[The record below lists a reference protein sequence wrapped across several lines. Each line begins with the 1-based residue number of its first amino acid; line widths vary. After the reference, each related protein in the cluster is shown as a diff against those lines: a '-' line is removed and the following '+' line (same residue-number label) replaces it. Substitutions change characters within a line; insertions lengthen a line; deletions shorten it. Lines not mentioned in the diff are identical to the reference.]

1 MANDIISIKMDEVLA
16 DVADKLVLKSP
27 AGQKALAS
35 ATREMSRWLTRQ
47 VKRTVAKSL
56 NIRQKD
62 LNEVFKFRIKNKII
76 AKEFYAEVWIG
87 LDPLPLLKLGAEQ
100 HGPGVVWADKNLR
113 LGAFIANVYG
123 YDDVYRRKYTG
134 PGSTQKSRSA
144 VSESRARKGLGSEV
158 DGRLPGRFPLERQT
172 IPIDKEVLPALKRVE
187 REATLEYRKRVIR
200 RLNFYLNP
208 ELRRRKR

>member
-62 LNEVFKFRIKNKII
+62 LNEVFKSRVKSRVI

-87 LDPLPLLKLGAEQ
+87 LDPLPLIKLGAEQ
-100 HGPGVVWADKNLR
+100 HGPGVVWADKHLR
-113 LGAFIANVYG
+113 LGAFIADVWG
-123 YDDVYRRKYTG
+123 QPDVYRRKFRG
-134 PGSTQKSRSA
+134 PGSTARSRSA
-144 VSESRARKGLGSEV
+144 ISENRSRLGYS
-158 DGRLPGRFPLERQT
+158 DQGASSLAGRFPLERQT
-172 IPIDKEVLPALKRVE
+172 IPIDKEVLAALKRVE